1 MVHHLRHSAKIDNVV
16 YYIGN
21 SNNIS
26 HREEGIRRH
35 DNEGGWWWDNSRQ
48 CITAASNRYWKR
60 LDFDHLPLPPRRKV
74 MGLMM
79 KPLVGK
85 ERAVGIVV
93 VGVHPL
99 PEVGA
104 TTVIL
109 ILRLVVASPI
119 ELWNTNELYWNAC
132 DLLCD

>member
-1 MVHHLRHSAKIDNVV
+1 MVHRLRHSAKIDNVV

-21 SNNIS
+21 SNS
-26 HREEGIRRH
+26 HRVEGIRRH
-35 DNEGGWWWDNSRQ
+35 DNEGGWWDNSRQ

-60 LDFDHLPLPPRRKV
+60 LDFDHLPPPPRRKV
-74 MGLMM
+74 MGLM
-79 KPLVGK
+79 KALVGK
-85 ERAVGIVV
+85 ERAIGIVV
-93 VGVHPL
+93 GGHHL
-99 PEVGA
+99 PEVAA